1 MTEAQRQGGTAGADG
16 DGAVHPARPA
26 GEAPPGEP
34 APGSDSDLAGG
45 GDRAAGLSPAV
56 PQDGLAAGGAQ
67 AVASTAAASTA
78 VAVAEAPPSTATTV
92 VPAVQ
97 PAPAGP
103 APASAG
109 PPAGS
114 SGMRRPVLR
123 ITAMAMLLLAGVL
136 LGYVVYLYGLSDV
149 QEARSQ
155 SLLYSQFQL
164 ELANQVAPLGP
175 NGPNGLD
182 GAAGPTIP
190 GSPVAILN
198 IPSIGI
204 RDLVV
209 VQGTTPQNL
218 MVGPGHRPDS
228 PLPGQPGVVQI
239 YGRRA
244 TFGAPFS
251 RLGELRPGDI
261 ITAITGQGSSTY
273 AVAAAAPSSMI
284 IKDPSPGRMV
294 LLTAYSPTVP
304 TYYYQVDA
312 DLIST
317 VKPSPGVAPAVY
329 STELPLANDTSTLAM
344 TMVWSIALVLVAAI
358 GTVAAIRWSRWA
370 AYLAGVPLAMAVLWN
385 LYESLAALLPNL
397 Y

>member
-1 MTEAQRQGGTAGADG
+1 M
-16 DGAVHPARPA
+16 
-26 GEAPPGEP
+26 
-34 APGSDSDLAGG
+34 
-45 GDRAAGLSPAV
+45 
-56 PQDGLAAGGAQ
+56 PQDGLATAGAQ
-67 AVASTAAASTA
+67 APASTA
-78 VAVAEAPPSTATTV
+78 VAVAEAPPSTGTAV
-92 VPAVQ
+92 APAEQ
-97 PAPAGP
+97 LALFPAPASEGPP

-109 PPAGS
+109 PPAGA
-114 SGMRRPVLR
+114 GGLRRPMLR
-123 ITAMAMLLLAGVL
+123 SSAVALLLLAVVL
-136 LGYVVYLYGLSDV
+136 LGFVVYLYGLSDV

-155 SLLYSQFQL
+155 ALLYSQFQL

-175 NGPNGLD
+175 DGPNGLD
-182 GAAGPTIP
+182 GAGGPTIP

-218 MVGPGHRPDS
+218 MVGPGHRADS
-228 PLPGQPGVVQI
+228 PLPGQPGMVQI

-261 ITAITGQGSSTY
+261 ITAITGQGTSTY
-273 AVAAAAPSSMI
+273 TVAAAAPSTMI

-304 TYYYQVDA
+304 SYYYQVDA
-312 DLIST
+312 DLTSSI
-317 VKPSPGVAPAVY
+317 KPSPGVAPAVY

-344 TMVWSIALVLVAAI
+344 TMVWSLALILVAAL
-358 GTVAAIRWSRWA
+358 GTLAAIRWSPWA
-370 AYLAGVPLAMAVLWN
+370 AYLVGIPLAMAVLWN

>member
-1 MTEAQRQGGTAGADG
+1 MTEARRLGGTAGADG
-16 DGAVHPARPA
+16 DGAVHPAGPA

-34 APGSDSDLAGG
+34 GPGPNSDLDNG
-45 GDRAAGLSPAV
+45 GDRAAGSRPAV
-56 PQDGLAAGGAQ
+56 PQDGLGTGGAQ
-67 AVASTAAASTA
+67 APASTA
-78 VAVAEAPPSTATTV
+78 VAVAEAPPSTR
-92 VPAVQ
+92 
-97 PAPAGP
+97 APAAPGEQWAPASP
-103 APASAG
+103 APASEG

-114 SGMRRPVLR
+114 GGLRRPALR
-123 ITAMAMLLLAGVL
+123 ITAMAMLLLAGVV

-155 SLLYSQFQL
+155 ALLYSQFQL

-175 NGPNGLD
+175 YGPNGLD
-182 GAAGPTIP
+182 GARGPTIP

-198 IPSIGI
+198 IPAIGI
-204 RDLVV
+204 RDLIV
-209 VQGTTPQNL
+209 VQGTTPQNM

-261 ITAITGQGSSTY
+261 ITAITGQGTSTY
-273 AVAAAAPSSMI
+273 TVAAAAPSTVI
-284 IKDPSPGRMV
+284 IKDPAPGRMV

-312 DLIST
+312 DLTSSL
-317 VKPSPGVAPAVY
+317 KPSPGVAPAVY

-344 TMVWSIALVLVAAI
+344 TMVWSLALVLVAAI
-358 GTVAAIRWSRWA
+358 GTIAAIRWSPWA
-370 AYLAGVPLAMAVLWN
+370 AYLAGVPLALAVLWN